1 MDRAARLEKQFNL
14 ITTGKQ
20 PLTSLNYTTFI
31 DGLLAQPDV
40 PTCVNRL
47 ISGKAGLSSLQAC
60 MRFDLSPTFFN
71 GRAASL
77 LQYFQHSEVA
87 GINGGTYLHQVI
99 HAIVEPPIFW
109 LSLSQAFREGNLQQ
123 SGQEG
128 LAWLLLQITSMSIL
142 NAIQLSCTTVEGDM
156 MDKLKTSPYPS
167 VRDLV
172 GRVSSILAGLDAV
185 VSAKNVLSAGG
196 RHDNDFADFRK
207 IEILPTAAEIRST
220 ERPFLLT
227 KSCLDDPEI
236 EEEKRLGVYLANEF
250 RLLREDMLYEMKE
263 ELSIA
268 SGAKKGK
275 RRSLIIDDLR
285 FHGLHF
291 GPDSRRSNWA
301 VELKCTQD
309 LLKENK
315 IAERKKFLTSNH
327 SRPFRHQSWSCLIID
342 GEITAFP
349 TLNRD
354 EDLLAKKPPVLVLF
368 IDGHSTERTLTKLK
382 DAKNIR
388 LIVLD
393 TAVFSY
399 EPILKALQG
408 TLELSLHQ
416 EFLHWREGDNLR
428 TPLHMPT
435 AIVNLLRANPTGD
448 LQPLL
453 KTLKSIKLDASQ
465 HTSLVAALTQKVSLI
480 QGPPGTGKSFIG
492 ALLAKTLHDHTDQK
506 ILVVC
511 YTNHA
516 LDQFLEDLMDIGI
529 PQDSIVRLGG
539 KSTSRTAPLSLNTL
553 AKNSNF
559 RLDRYNWARIDAL
572 KSDAEEHI
580 KTLGVAF
587 SDYMDSSVALQTIL
601 DYLEFEEPEIYYSF
615 CVPRGEDGMTQV
627 GRNGKHI
634 PETYLFDRWRR
645 GQNSG
650 IYTHLSTNSL
660 WTKPQPERTMLLVR
674 WTAEI
679 NKEYLTKFT
688 SVASQYNT
696 SLKQLS
702 YIFSE
707 KDDSII
713 AGKRIIGCTTTA
725 AAKYNDQI
733 RRASPQVLLVEEAG
747 EILESHIL
755 TAMNERTDQLILIGD
770 HQQLRP
776 KANNYALT
784 VEKGEGFNLNMSL
797 FERLVLKGYPHE
809 TLHQQHRMRP
819 EISSLVRELTYPHL
833 IDASDTRNRPSLRGF
848 EDVVIF
854 LDHNHPEKDL
864 SDVAERRDMNAT
876 SSKQN
881 MFEVDMVLKTLKYLA
896 QQGYGTDKVTILTPY
911 LGQLQ
916 QLRKALMNDNDP
928 VLNDLDSYDLVQ
940 AGLMTPANAQVG
952 KKSVRLATIDNYQG
966 EESEVIIAS
975 LTRSNSDHNIGFM
988 SSPERLNVL
997 LSRARNALILIGNS
1011 DTFTKSRKGGELWTR
1026 LLEMLRA
1033 ADHVYDGLPVKCERH
1048 PDRKAILKS
1057 PADFE
1062 NEVPDGGCKEPCGT
1076 RLSCGIHDCPSRCHQ
1091 LADHSQMKCMVIIK
1105 TNCHQGH
1112 PQSYKCYQKVPLSCR
1127 KCDAEAKAA
1136 KKKQEEA
1143 FAQQQKRDAEL
1154 LEHAKEMAS
1163 IDEQI
1168 ARENQRAED
1177 DRSRQE
1183 RQNALEQRKEDLAR
1197 LRARNEKTAEK
1208 PSPQTVPPP
1217 SDSTSTPLNQI
1228 NKIQPFLVALPTTRT
1243 SPSPGPYA
1251 PVVTPQALKS
1261 SGPSPSEAEWAR
1273 QKQLEG
1279 AHNPDIDSLM
1289 ELTGL
1294 EEVKAQVLKI
1304 KAKIDLSKRQ
1314 GVDVKDGRFNVVML
1328 GNPGTGKT
1336 TVARLYAQFLFSVDA
1351 LPGSHFIETTGS
1363 NISDSGVAAMKKHI
1377 EDVLKA
1383 GGGAIFVDEA
1393 YQLVSGTS
1401 LSGKEVLNYM
1411 LAEMENNV
1419 GKLVFIL
1426 AGYRKEMEKFFE
1438 HNPGIP
1444 SRVPYQL
1451 RFEDYTDDELLL
1463 MLRKLIV
1470 KRYNGQM
1477 KVEGDIDGLY
1487 GRIAVRRLGR
1497 GRGKEGFGN
1506 ARALQNMFAK
1516 ITERQAA
1523 RINKERAAGMKPDD
1537 FLLLSQDLIGP
1548 KPSDVL
1554 KDNESWTKL
1563 QAMIGLKTVKETV
1576 RVFMDLITTN
1586 YQREL
1591 QEKEV
1596 LQVSLN
1602 RIFTGSPGTGKTT
1615 VAKLFGQLLTELS
1628 LLSNVIIKNPSDFV
1642 GAHLGESE
1650 QKTKAILASTV
1661 GKVLV
1666 IDEAYMLYGGDGS
1679 RDIYR
1684 TAVIDTLVAEI
1695 QSVPGED
1702 RCVLLLGY
1710 KDQMMAMFQNVNS
1723 GLSRRFDI
1731 ENPFH
1736 FEDFS
1741 QSELEEVLKLKLR
1754 QQDLSVTD
1762 AAKTVALDVLDRG
1775 RNQPNFGNGG
1785 EVENMITQAKIRYQ
1799 KRQAQLP
1806 LAERSLD
1813 IVFEPEDFDPDH
1825 DRQNHATTNLKK
1837 LFEDVVGCE
1846 DIVKKLGDY
1855 QKVAAQMKVRKRE
1868 IRGVIPMNF
1877 VFKGPPGTGK
1887 TTTARKMGQVFYDM
1901 GLLSSAEVHECSVS
1915 DIVGQYVGQT
1925 GPLVRKMFDK
1935 ALGRVLFIDEAY
1947 RLGDGH
1953 FAQEAVDE
1961 IVSLMT
1967 QDRYMS
1973 KVVIILAGYD
1983 DDMNQLMKV
1992 NTGLSSR
1999 FTEEIVFH
2007 NMSPSHCLQVLD
2019 KQLREQEVVVNEI
2032 SDESSEANVEMRDI
2046 IEKLSE
2052 IPSWGNIR
2060 DIITLSKQMV
2070 QLALVSNEP
2079 GASPLSLT
2087 ADEVLSCF
2095 RAMLSER
2102 VARHTSSS
2110 VSSNRRTR
2118 SSFANH
2124 PSPVQSPPFLQPP
2137 VVKTSTKTNTAPPST
2152 QEKKRPSSPVRKP
2165 KPQSVQVE
2173 DVDDERDENVS
2184 DAVWNQLKRDKEA
2197 QLKKQREAEKAAR
2210 DLERAK
2216 KEEEKAKKLAEKL
2229 AQEQARAAEAREK
2242 TRIQELKAKAE
2253 AARLKEMKAKAE
2265 RERLEAIRKEQER
2278 QQREEARVQQ
2288 RLRQMGVCVAG
2299 YEWIKES
2306 GGYRC
2311 AGGSH
2316 FISDS
2321 QLGV

>member
-1 MDRAARLEKQFNL
+1 
-14 ITTGKQ
+14 
-20 PLTSLNYTTFI
+20 
-31 DGLLAQPDV
+31 
-40 PTCVNRL
+40 
-47 ISGKAGLSSLQAC
+47 
-60 MRFDLSPTFFN
+60 MRFDLSSAFFN
-71 GRAASL
+71 GCVASL
-77 LQYFQHSEVA
+77 LHYFQHPKLA
-87 GINGGTYLHQVI
+87 GINGGT
-99 HAIVEPPIFW
+99 
-109 LSLSQAFREGNLQQ
+109 
-123 SGQEG
+123 
-128 LAWLLLQITSMSIL
+128 
-142 NAIQLSCTTVEGDM
+142 C
-156 MDKLKTSPYPS
+156 
-167 VRDLV
+167 
-172 GRVSSILAGLDAV
+172 
-185 VSAKNVLSAGG
+185 
-196 RHDNDFADFRK
+196 
-207 IEILPTAAEIRST
+207 
-220 ERPFLLT
+220 
-227 KSCLDDPEI
+227 
-236 EEEKRLGVYLANEF
+236 
-250 RLLREDMLYEMKE
+250 
-263 ELSIA
+263 
-268 SGAKKGK
+268 
-275 RRSLIIDDLR
+275 
-285 FHGLHF
+285 
-291 GPDSRRSNWA
+291 
-301 VELKCTQD
+301 
-309 LLKENK
+309 
-315 IAERKKFLTSNH
+315 
-327 SRPFRHQSWSCLIID
+327 
-342 GEITAFP
+342 
-349 TLNRD
+349 
-354 EDLLAKKPPVLVLF
+354 
-368 IDGHSTERTLTKLK
+368 
-382 DAKNIR
+382 
-388 LIVLD
+388 
-393 TAVFSY
+393 
-399 EPILKALQG
+399 
-408 TLELSLHQ
+408 
-416 EFLHWREGDNLR
+416 
-428 TPLHMPT
+428 
-435 AIVNLLRANPTGD
+435 
-448 LQPLL
+448 
-453 KTLKSIKLDASQ
+453 
-465 HTSLVAALTQKVSLI
+465 
-480 QGPPGTGKSFIG
+480 
-492 ALLAKTLHDHTDQK
+492 
-506 ILVVC
+506 
-511 YTNHA
+511 
-516 LDQFLEDLMDIGI
+516 
-529 PQDSIVRLGG
+529 
-539 KSTSRTAPLSLNTL
+539 
-553 AKNSNF
+553 
-559 RLDRYNWARIDAL
+559 
-572 KSDAEEHI
+572 
-580 KTLGVAF
+580 
-587 SDYMDSSVALQTIL
+587 
-601 DYLEFEEPEIYYSF
+601 F
-615 CVPRGEDGMTQV
+615 CVSRGESGMT
-627 GRNGKHI
+627 RNGKHI

-645 GQNSG
+645 GQDSET
-650 IYTHLSTNSL
+650 YTHLSTNFI

-713 AGKRIIGCTTTA
+713 AGKRIIGCTATA

-776 KANNYALT
+776 KINNYALT
-784 VEKGEGFNLNMSL
+784 VEKGQGSNLNMSL

-809 TLHQQHRMRP
+809 TLHQQHRMQP

-833 IDASDTRNRPSLRGF
+833 IDASDTRNRPSLREF
-848 EDVVIF
+848 ENLV
-854 LDHNHPEKDL
+854 NHSHLEGP

-876 SSKQN
+876 SSKEN
-881 MFEVDMVLKTLKYLA
+881 MFEVDMVLRTLKYLA
-896 QQGYGTDKVTILTPY
+896 QQGYGTDKVTVLTPY

-916 QLRKALMNDNDP
+916 KLRKALMNDNHP
-928 VLNDLDSYDLVQ
+928 VLNDLDLYDLVKP
-940 AGLMTPANAQVG
+940 GLMTPAKPPAG
-952 KKSVRLATIDNYQG
+952 KKSVRVVTTDNYQG
-966 EESEVIIAS
+966 ESDVIAS
-975 LTRSNSDHNIGFM
+975 LTRSNSDRKIGFM

-997 LSRARNALILIGNS
+997 LSRARNAPTLFGNS
-1011 DTFTKSRKGGELWTR
+1011 DTFTKFRKDGKLWTR
-1026 LLEMLRA
+1026 SLDMLRSTG
-1033 ADHVYDGLPVKCERH
+1033 HVHDGLPVKCERY
-1048 PDRKAILKS
+1048 PDRKAILKT

-1062 NEVPDGGCKEPCGT
+1062 NEVHNGGCEEPCGT
-1076 RLSCGIHDCPSRCHQ
+1076 RLSCGVHDCPSKHHQ

-1105 TNCHQGH
+1105 TNCPQGH
-1112 PQSYKCYQKVPLSCR
+1112 PQSYKCYEKVPLSCHQ
-1127 KCDAEAKAA
+1127 CDREAEAAN
-1136 KKKQEEA
+1136 KQEEES

-1154 LEHAKEMAS
+1154 LEHAKEMAK

-1168 ARENQRAED
+1168 ARENQCAED
-1177 DRSRQE
+1177 GRSHQE
-1183 RQNALEQRKEDLAR
+1183 NGLKQEEEMTRLSDQNE
-1197 LRARNEKTAEK
+1197 NEKTLEK
-1208 PSPQTVPPP
+1208 PSPQGGPPP
-1217 SDSTSTPLNQI
+1217 SDSTSTLDQANEIHLAP
-1228 NKIQPFLVALPTTRT
+1228 VAATATET
-1243 SPSPGPYA
+1243 NSSPAPYA
-1251 PVVTPQALKS
+1251 PVTPQGPKS
-1261 SGPSPSEAEWAR
+1261 SGPSPSEAEWER
-1273 QKQLEG
+1273 QKQLED

-1289 ELTGL
+1289 ELIGL

-1304 KAKIDLSKRQ
+1304 KAMVDLSKRQ
-1314 GVDVKDGRFNVVML
+1314 GVDVKDGRFNIVML

-1336 TVARLYAQFLFSVDA
+1336 TVARLYAKFLFSVDV

-1363 NISDSGVAAMKKHI
+1363 SISDSGVAAMKKHV
-1377 EDVLKA
+1377 EDVLEA

-1393 YQLVSGTS
+1393 YQLVSGTI
-1401 LSGKEVLNYM
+1401 SGKEVLNYM

-1451 RFEDYTDDELLL
+1451 RFEDYTGDELLL

-1516 ITERQAA
+1516 ITERQAE
-1523 RINKERAAGMKPDD
+1523 RIHKERAAGMKPDD

-1548 KPSDVL
+1548 KPSEVL

-1563 QAMIGLKTVKETV
+1563 QAMIGLNSVKETV

-1650 QKTKAILASTV
+1650 RKTRAILASTV

-1679 RDIYR
+1679 HDSYR

-1695 QSVPGED
+1695 QNVPGED

-1710 KDQMMAMFQNVNS
+1710 KDQMMAMFQNANP

-1775 RNQPNFGNGG
+1775 RNRPHFGNGG

-1806 LAERSLD
+1806 LAERFLD

-1825 DRQNHATTNLKK
+1825 DRQNHATANLKK

-1855 QKVAAQMKVRKRE
+1855 QKVAAQMKARKKK
-1868 IRGVIPMNF
+1868 IKGVIPMNF
-1877 VFKGPPGTGK
+1877 VFKGPPGSGK

-1953 FAQEAVDE
+1953 FAQEAMDE

-1967 QDRYMS
+1967 QDHYMS
-1973 KVVIILAGYD
+1973 KVVIVLAGYD
-1983 DDMNQLMKV
+1983 VDMNQLMKV

-2087 ADEVLSCF
+2087 ADEVLSRF

-2102 VARHTSSS
+2102 VTRHTSSS
-2110 VSSNRRTR
+2110 VFSNRRIR
-2118 SSFANH
+2118 SSFVNH
-2124 PSPVQSPPFLQPP
+2124 SPPVQPPPFLQPP
-2137 VVKTSTKTNTAPPST
+2137 VIKTSTKINTAAPST
-2152 QEKKRPSSPVRKP
+2152 QKKRPSSPVRKP
-2165 KPQSVQVE
+2165 KPHRVQAEV
-2173 DVDDERDENVS
+2173 VR
-2184 DAVWNQLKRDKEA
+2184 LK
-2197 QLKKQREAEKAAR
+2197 
-2210 DLERAK
+2210 
-2216 KEEEKAKKLAEKL
+2216 
-2229 AQEQARAAEAREK
+2229 
-2242 TRIQELKAKAE
+2242 ELKAKTE
-2253 AARLKEMKAKAE
+2253 QEK
-2265 RERLEAIRKEQER
+2265 LEATRKEQER
-2278 QQREEARVQQ
+2278 QQQEEARVQQ
-2288 RLRQMGVCVAG
+2288 QLQQMGVCEAG

-2321 QLGV
+2321 QLGN